1 MAKSAEPQQLQDS
14 TMQYQLAMFWAFS
27 DQQSIGL
34 SVKSI
39 STVAPINISSSI
51 NNQGFCKQLSSYTL
65 ITIYQHQGL
74 RRTESI
80 SGYNFNFVSA
90 FEEKSPAQRKCP
102 RLNEVNPMR
111 SAIVWIEYSSWN
123 SCELIVKV

>member
-1 MAKSAEPQQLQDS
+1 MAKSEEPQQPQDS

-65 ITIYQHQGL
+65 ITIYQHLQHFSFYHLSPIDSSENLTYETWTRELEKDCCHPSSDL
-74 RRTESI
+74 RVTE
-80 SGYNFNFVSA
+80 
-90 FEEKSPAQRKCP
+90 KCIHIY
-102 RLNEVNPMR
+102 LTLC
-111 SAIVWIEYSSWN
+111 A
-123 SCELIVKV
+123 